1 MSSLSRSRRS
11 RAAGAVLFA
20 ALLASARAGA
30 QTATAEA
37 PERPRPP
44 EGSRIINLPSA
55 DVPAA
60 GTLGVL
66 FTHRFKQA
74 LGDST
79 ARDLYSLDSGADSA
93 LGISYSPWND
103 LEVSLDRTSVDA
115 DFELGV
121 KYRFLPLTDNRP
133 FALAL
138 RVGGDA
144 LTAKDVDD
152 RYAFFA
158 QGIAS
163 VSLGNR
169 VRFTAV
175 PTYVSNTP
183 RFRDVFNVP
192 MAVSVAITRT
202 VNVQGEFV
210 PKNRDYEESTF
221 GWIVALEKTVLRHRF
236 AFTFG
241 NLRATTVDH
250 YTASDSGGQLSRGDV
265 YLGFNIV
272 RQWKLK

>member
-1 MSSLSRSRRS
+1 MSSLCRSRKS
-11 RAAGAVLFA
+11 RAAGVVLVA
-20 ALLASARAGA
+20 ALAASARAGA
-30 QTATAEA
+30 QPAAP
-37 PERPRPP
+37 PERTRPP

-55 DVPAA
+55 EVPAA

-66 FTHRFKQA
+66 FTHRFKQS

-103 LEVSLDRTSVDA
+103 LEISLDRTSVDA
-115 DFELGV
+115 DFELAA
-121 KYRFLPLTDNRP
+121 KYRLLPGTENRP
-133 FALAL
+133 FALAV

-144 LTAKDVDD
+144 LTAKDVED

-169 VRFTAV
+169 VRLTAV

-192 MAVSVAITRT
+192 MAIAIAVTRS

-250 YTASDSGGQLSRGDV
+250 YAASDSGGRLSRGDV

>member
-1 MSSLSRSRRS
+1 LKSKVQSRKS
-11 RAAGAVLFA
+11 RAAAIVLA
-20 ALLASARAGA
+20 TALLASTRAGA
-30 QTATAEA
+30 QPAAA

-115 DFELGV
+115 DVELAV
-121 KYRFLPLTDNRP
+121 KYRFVPISENRP

-144 LTAKDVDD
+144 LTAKDVED

-163 VSLGNR
+163 VSLGSR
-169 VRFTAV
+169 VRLTAV

-192 MAVSVAITRT
+192 MAISVALTRSI
-202 VNVQGEFV
+202 NAQGEFV
-210 PKNRDYEESTF
+210 PKNRDYGESTF
-221 GWIVALEKTVLRHRF
+221 GWMVALEKTVLRHRF

-250 YTASDSGGQLSRGDV
+250 YSASDSGGRLSSGDV

>member
-1 MSSLSRSRRS
+1 LKSKVQSRKSK
-11 RAAGAVLFA
+11 AAAIVLA
-20 ALLASARAGA
+20 TALLASARAGA
-30 QTATAEA
+30 QPAAA

-115 DFELGV
+115 DVELAV
-121 KYRFLPLTDNRP
+121 KYRFVPMAENRP

-144 LTAKDVDD
+144 LTAKDVED

-163 VSLGNR
+163 VSLGSR
-169 VRFTAV
+169 VRLTAV

-192 MAVSVAITRT
+192 MAISVALTRSI
-202 VNVQGEFV
+202 NAQGEFV
-210 PKNRDYEESTF
+210 PKNRDYGESTF

-250 YTASDSGGQLSRGDV
+250 YSASDSGGRLSTGDV